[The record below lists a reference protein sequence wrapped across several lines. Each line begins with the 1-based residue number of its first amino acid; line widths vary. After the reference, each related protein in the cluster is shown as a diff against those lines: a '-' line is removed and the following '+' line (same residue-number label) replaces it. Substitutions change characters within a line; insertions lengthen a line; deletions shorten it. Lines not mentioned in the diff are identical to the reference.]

1 MKNIKITK
9 VDIYNLKIP
18 LSKPYW
24 VSYALFEHA
33 NNTIVRIHTN
43 TGIYGIGEGCPGTR
57 VTGDTQETNF
67 HTAQILAK
75 IIIGKNPLA
84 IEERMRDIHLLLD
97 YNTTI
102 KSAFDIALYDLLAKQ
117 AGLPLYALLGGENR
131 TLYTDCTVGIDKPEV
146 MKEEALEY
154 IQKGYPALKVKLGS
168 NKKDDVER
176 IRIIRE
182 AIGDDIPI
190 RIDAN
195 QGWDVNTAIQTLREL
210 EKYDIQYCEEPV
222 ACWDNKGL
230 KRVRDHS
237 IIPIMADESIHD
249 HYDAFRLA
257 EMGACDI
264 FNIKMAKSSGIHTA
278 LKINA
283 IGEGSGIK
291 CMVGCMDETRLSLTA
306 AAHFVSARPN
316 IAFADLDSHLFL
328 SEDPVEGGMIEK
340 NGTITLPDTP
350 GHGADIPQEKLNNY
364 ESITI
369 TE

>member
-9 VDIYNLKIP
+9 IDIYNLKIP
-18 LSKPYW
+18 LAHPYW

-67 HTAQILAK
+67 EMAQILAK
-75 IIIGKNPLA
+75 ILIGKNPLA
-84 IEERMRDIHLLLD
+84 IEARMQDIHHLLD
-97 YNTTI
+97 YNTTV

-131 TLYTDCTVGIDKPEV
+131 TLYTDYTVGIDEHEV
-146 MKEEALEY
+146 MKKEAVEY
-154 IQKGYPALKVKLGS
+154 IQKGYPALKVKLGT

-176 IRIIRE
+176 IHIIRE

-249 HYDAFRLA
+249 HHDAFRLA
-257 EMGACDI
+257 DMGACDI

-283 IGEGSGIK
+283 IGEGAGIK
-291 CMVGCMDETRLSLTA
+291 CMVGCMDETRLALTA
-306 AAHFVSARPN
+306 AAHLVSARPN
-316 IAFADLDSHLFL
+316 IVFADLDSHLFL
-328 SEDPVEGGMIEK
+328 SEDPVVGGMIEK
-340 NGTITLPDTP
+340 NGVITLPDTP
-350 GHGADIPQEKLNNY
+350 GHGADIPEEKLNTY

-369 TE
+369 SE